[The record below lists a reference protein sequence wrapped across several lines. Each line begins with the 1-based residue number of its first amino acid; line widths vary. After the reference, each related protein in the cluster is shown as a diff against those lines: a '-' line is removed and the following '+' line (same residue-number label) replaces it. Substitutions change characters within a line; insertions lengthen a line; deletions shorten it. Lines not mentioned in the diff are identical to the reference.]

1 MLQPRIE
8 EFPYPGDSESV
19 FARLRHLPGAVWL
32 DSGKPRSLQGRY
44 DIISALPQIRLQ
56 QIGDSLQIS
65 RGSGRNLVQEVVS
78 GDPFGACWQVI
89 KDMGQVDR
97 NYTHY
102 PFTGGLMGY
111 FGYDLGN
118 QLLGISTAHQVKPT
132 RSLPTIHLG
141 WYGWALTVN
150 HQSRK
155 AWLIIH
161 PACDQQVLEQV
172 RLSLAAGDSG
182 QRMESENNQ
191 SEPEFQLLSGFTS
204 TPDQTG
210 YKDAISKIQNYIS
223 AGDCYQVNFAIRHQ
237 ATFKGDPWQAYTKL
251 RRACPSPFSA
261 YMQWDDTAILSC
273 SPERFLKVSVGQVET
288 KPIKGTI
295 ARGGTLAKDQENAV
309 QLQNSTKDRAENLM
323 IVDLLRN
330 DISRNCKIGTVRTP
344 KLFALESFANV
355 HHLVSTI
362 TGTLAED
369 RSPLDLLRDSFP
381 GGSITGAPK
390 KRAMEIITELETAP
404 RGLYCGSIGYISATG
419 RMDTNIAI
427 RTLVANRG
435 EISCWG
441 GGGIVADSDPEKEYE
456 EAQQKVAVFLAALE
470 AI

>member
-1 MLQPRIE
+1 MLQPRLE
-8 EFPYPGDSESV
+8 EFPYPGDSEST
-19 FARLRHLPGAVWL
+19 FARLRHLPGAIWL

-44 DIISALPQIRLQ
+44 DIISALPQVTLMQHSDQLRITGN
-56 QIGDSLQIS
+56 IGDQHVD
-65 RGSGRNLVQEVVS
+65 RVAN
-78 GDPFGACWQVI
+78 GDPFNACWQLI
-89 KDMGQVDR
+89 EEMGLIDKSFA
-97 NYTHY
+97 HL

-111 FGYDLGN
+111 FSYDLGN
-118 QLLGISTAHQVKPT
+118 QLQGVSTGHQT
-132 RSLPTIHLG
+132 RPDNPLPAMRLG

-150 HQSRK
+150 HQSQK

-161 PACDQQVLEQV
+161 PSCSPEIVEQVLGKL
-172 RLSLAAGDSG
+172 RIDTHT
-182 QRMESENNQ
+182 ENMKA
-191 SEPEFQLLSGFTS
+191 EPESSVRDFKLTSAFTS
-204 TPDQTG
+204 TPNREL
-210 YKDAISKIQNYIS
+210 YRKKIATIQDYIS
-223 AGDCYQVNFAIRHQ
+223 AGDCYQVNYAIQHK
-237 ATFKGDPWQAYTKL
+237 ANYSGDPWQAYKKL

-261 YMQWDDTAILSC
+261 YMQWDETAILSC

-295 ARGGTLAKDQENAV
+295 ARGSSLAEDQENAV

-330 DISRNCKIGTVRTP
+330 DISRNCKTGTVRTP

-362 TGTLAED
+362 TGTLEED
-369 RSPLDLLRDSFP
+369 KSPLDLLRDSFP

-390 KRAMEIITELETAP
+390 KRAMEIIAELESAP

-427 RTLVANRG
+427 RTLVATQG
-435 EISCWG
+435 EIACWG
-441 GGGIVADSDPEKEYE
+441 GGGIVADSDPQKEYE

-470 AI
+470 AL

>member
-1 MLQPRIE
+1 MLHPKIE
-8 EFPYPGDSESV
+8 EFPYPGDSETV
-19 FARLRHLPGAVWL
+19 FAQLRTLPGAIWL

-44 DIISALPQIRLQ
+44 DIISALPQISLQ
-56 QIGDSLQIS
+56 QDSEGIS
-65 RGSGRNLVQEVVS
+65 ITRKYGSQPSKEYIS
-78 GDPFGACWQVI
+78 SDPFSACWQI
-89 KDMGQVDR
+89 MEEMGLVDKSFS
-97 NYTHY
+97 NY
-102 PFTGGLMGY
+102 PFAGGLMGY
-111 FGYDLGN
+111 FSYELGN
-118 QLLGISTAHQVKPT
+118 QLQGISANHQTGPKNPM
-132 RSLPTIHLG
+132 PAIQLG

-161 PACDQQVLEQV
+161 PSCDPGILDQV
-172 RLSLAAGDSG
+172 RERLIARTQNKEMATEAEFAAPG
-182 QRMESENNQ
+182 
-191 SEPEFQLLSGFTS
+191 FQLTS
-204 TPDQTG
+204 PFNSDPG
-210 YKDAISKIQNYIS
+210 REAYLKKIAKIHDYIN
-223 AGDCYQVNFAIRHQ
+223 AGDCYQVNYAIRHSANYQ
-237 ATFKGDPWQAYTKL
+237 GDPWAAYKKL
-251 RRACPSPFSA
+251 RRTCPSPFSA
-261 YMQWDDTAILSC
+261 YMHWEEGALLSC

-295 ARGGTLAKDQENAV
+295 ARGGTLTEDQENAIR
-309 QLQNSTKDRAENLM
+309 LQNSTKDRAENLM

-362 TGTLAED
+362 TGTLD
-369 RSPLDLLRDSFP
+369 GGKSPLDLLRDSFP

-390 KRAMEIITELETAP
+390 KRAMEIIAELETAQ

-456 EAQQKVAVFLAALE
+456 EAQQKVAILLATLE
-470 AI
+470 TL